1 MTNVETLLELWL
13 EAKEAEASAV
23 KARRAIEDDLI
34 KVFDVSK
41 NLEGTEN
48 YGTAHFEVKVV
59 GRMNRKIDADK
70 LQEIASENDL
80 TDILSRL
87 FRWKPEINMTA
98 WKAADAEMIKPLL
111 NAITTTPS
119 RPAFT
124 IEKKDI

>member
-1 MTNVETLLELWL
+1 MTNLETLLELWV
-13 EAKEAEASAV
+13 EAKEGEAVAI
-23 KARRAIEDDLI
+23 KARRAIEDDLV
-34 KVFDVSK
+34 KVFNISS
-41 NLEGTEN
+41 NLDGTEN
-48 YGTAHFEVKVV
+48 HGTANYSVKVV

-98 WKAADAEMIKPLL
+98 WKAADAEMTKPLL

-119 RPAFT
+119 RPSFT